1 MKYTLFYYLVF
12 GMLLTS
18 CEFDPNPIQDQTTE
32 ELWSNAAYGEG
43 ILTNAY
49 THLNTSYPVY
59 MDYLTDNAV
68 PSAVGANQIA
78 LGGWTVENSP
88 LGDWTN
94 CYNMIKYLNLYIKN
108 GKNLLYS
115 VSDKVKNDI
124 LRKHR
129 MGEAYY
135 LRAWYQSQLLQVYAG
150 KPKTGTQMLGFP
162 IVTKVLEIGD
172 DLDLPRNTYEECAIQ
187 IAKDCDS
194 ASAVL
199 PVMYNQGTDSYYGL
213 SNRGRASG
221 LGAKALKARVFLNA
235 ASPAYGDSSP
245 ALWERAAKAAY
256 EAIQL
261 SGGLV
266 NLAPYNN
273 FNDAASFDN
282 IWIQP
287 SYSGTGMEYVH
298 YPPSLYGLGEC
309 NPSQNLVNEFPA
321 KNGYPIDNSN
331 SNYDPLKPYE
341 NRDARLTNFIFYNGD
356 SYNDTTIKTFV
367 GGDDA
372 PGGLSQRGTRTG
384 YYMKKLLSKK
394 VKLNPGNQSN
404 DIKFYVYLSKTE
416 LYLNFAE
423 AANEAYGP
431 DNAILGY
438 SASDVMRKIRMR
450 AGIDSNPA
458 SSTYE
463 DKYLESQV
471 TAGKV
476 AFRNF
481 IQSNRR
487 LELCFEGF
495 RFWDIRRWNMPL
507 NHTVQGVVINTSNS
521 GYTYSYVPVE
531 NHTFQSYMQYAPLPY
546 TQTLIM
552 NNLKQNAEW

>member
-1 MKYTLFYYLVF
+1 MKYTVFYYLVF

-49 THLNTSYPVY
+49 AHLNASYPVY

-68 PSAVGANQIA
+68 PSTTGANQIA
-78 LGGWTVENSP
+78 LGGWTVENSSI
-88 LGDWTN
+88 GDWTN
-94 CYNMIKYLNLYIKN
+94 SYNMIKYLNLYIKN

-115 VSDKVKNDI
+115 VSDKAKDEI
-124 LRKHR
+124 LKKHR
-129 MGEAYY
+129 LGEAYF
-135 LRAWYQSQLLQVYAG
+135 LRAWYQSLLLQAYAG
-150 KPKTGTQMLGFP
+150 KSQTGSEVLGFP
-162 IVTKVLEIGD
+162 IVTKVLEAGD

-194 ASAVL
+194 ASARL
-199 PVMYNQGTDSYYGL
+199 PVMYNQGTDPYFGIK
-213 SNRGRASG
+213 NRGRASG
-221 LGAKALKARVFLNA
+221 LAAKALKARVFLNA
-235 ASPAYGDSSP
+235 ASPAYSDSNL

-256 EAIQL
+256 EAIQF

-287 SYSGTGMEYVH
+287 TYNSSNMEYQY

-309 NPSQNLVNEFPA
+309 NPSQNLVDEFPA
-321 KNGYPIDNSN
+321 KNGYPISDSN
-331 SNYDPLKPYE
+331 SNYNALKPYE
-341 NRDARLTNFIFYNGD
+341 NRDNRLSNFIFYNGD
-356 SYNDTTIKTFV
+356 SYNNITIKTFV

-384 YYMKKLLSKK
+384 YYMKKLLSKN
-394 VKLNPGNQSN
+394 VKLNPGDQSN

-431 DNAILGY
+431 DNMILGF
-438 SASDVMRKIRMR
+438 SANDVMKKIRMR
-450 AGIDSNPA
+450 AGIDSNP
-458 SSTYE
+458 STVAY
-463 DKYLESQV
+463 DDQYLESQAL
-471 TAGKV
+471 AGK
-476 AFRNF
+476 AAYRNF

-487 LELCFEGF
+487 IELCFEGF
-495 RFWDIRRWNMPL
+495 RFWDIRRWNLPL
-507 NHTVQGVVINTSNS
+507 NHTIQGVVINPSNS
-521 GYTYSYVPVE
+521 GFTYNYVPVE
-531 NHTFQSYMQYAPLPY
+531 NHTFQPYMQYAPLPY

-552 NNLKQNAEW
+552 NNLKQNAGW

>member
-12 GMLLTS
+12 GVLLTS

-68 PSAVGANQIA
+68 PSTTGANQIS

-94 CYNMIKYLNLYIKN
+94 SYNMIKYLNLYIKN

-124 LRKHR
+124 LRKNR
-129 MGEAYY
+129 MGEAYF

-150 KPKTGTQMLGFP
+150 KPQTGSPVLGFP
-162 IVTKVLEIGD
+162 IVTKVLEVGD

-199 PVMYNQGTDSYYGL
+199 PVMYNQGTDPYYGL

-221 LGAKALKARVFLNA
+221 LAAKALKARVFLNA

-245 ALWERAAKAAY
+245 VLWERAAKAAY

-287 SYSGTGMEYVH
+287 TYNGSGMEYQY

-309 NPSQNLVNEFPA
+309 NPSQNLVDEFPA
-321 KNGYPIDNSN
+321 MNGYPITNVN
-331 SNYDPLKPYE
+331 SNYNPLKPYE
-341 NRDARLTNFIFYNGD
+341 NRDTRLTNFIFYNGD
-356 SYNDTTIKTFV
+356 LYNDITIKTFV

-384 YYMKKLLSKK
+384 YYMKKLLSKN

-431 DNAILGY
+431 DNAILGF
-438 SASDVMRKIRMR
+438 SAKDVMKKIRMR
-450 AGIDSNPA
+450 AGIDSTP
-458 SSTYE
+458 SSITYE
-463 DKYLESQV
+463 DQYLDSQAL
-471 TAGKV
+471 AGKV

-507 NHTVQGVVINTSNS
+507 NHTIQGVVINTSNS

-552 NNLKQNAEW
+552 KNLKQNAGW